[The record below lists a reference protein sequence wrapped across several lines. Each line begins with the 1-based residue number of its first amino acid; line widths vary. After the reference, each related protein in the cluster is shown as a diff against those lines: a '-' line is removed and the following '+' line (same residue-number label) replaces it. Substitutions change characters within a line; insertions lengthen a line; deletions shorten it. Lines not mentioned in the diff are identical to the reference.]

1 MNFVGAGNFNVGD
14 GTGVETIKVDPS
26 ATGAIQLKNVANFAT
41 PTATDR
47 ILMLDPTS
55 PTGDKVW
62 TRSLSSLVAANQG
75 LIVNN
80 TVNPGTTTVQL
91 GDTID
96 GNSPI
101 NTTRFITM
109 TGASPSLTYD
119 GTGVLNLGTSGNLNV
134 TVKTGTQNFDVNTMG
149 GNMTLQSTG
158 LDVTGAAGN
167 ANNFLWVDTVSN
179 QVHRARTS
187 TMGRDNA
194 ALDFLAVDHTTGNI
208 VRAISPTA
216 GIFRGQIA
224 GTGVFQYTSPA
235 IPSLLA
241 GASITCTI
249 ENHSGVLGAV
259 LVQVTNITT
268 GAGGTFSVETSDNI
282 PAGSFINYVVMNP

>member
-1 MNFVGAGNFNVGD
+1 
-14 GTGVETIKVDPS
+14 
-26 ATGAIQLKNVANFAT
+26 
-41 PTATDR
+41 
-47 ILMLDPTS
+47 LDPTS

-80 TVNPGTTTVQL
+80 TANPGTTTVQL
-91 GDTID
+91 GDTVD
-96 GNSPI
+96 GSSPI

-109 TGASPSLTYD
+109 TGATPSLTYD
-119 GTGVLNLGTSGNLNV
+119 GTGTLNFGTAGNLA
-134 TVKTGTQNFDVNTMG
+134 VNINTKASD
-149 GNMTLQSTG
+149 MTIQGSN
-158 LDVTGAAGN
+158 LDN
-167 ANNFLWVDTVSN
+167 ANASNFMWVDTVTN
-179 QVHRARTS
+179 VVHRAKTNS
-187 TMGRDNA
+187 LGRDNSA
-194 ALDFLAVDHTTGNI
+194 VDFVAIDHTTGNI

-235 IPSLLA
+235 IPSILA

-259 LVQVTNITT
+259 LVQVTTITT
-268 GAGGTFSVETSDNI
+268 GVNGTFQVETSDNI